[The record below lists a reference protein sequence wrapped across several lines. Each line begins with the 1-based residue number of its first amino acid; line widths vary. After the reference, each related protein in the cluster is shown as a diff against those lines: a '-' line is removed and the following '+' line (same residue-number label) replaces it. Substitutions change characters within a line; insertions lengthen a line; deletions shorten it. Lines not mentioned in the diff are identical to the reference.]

1 MVDLHSEEKHPTMAL
16 FKSRMTRPDC
26 LDYVV
31 VNFWA
36 ILCAAKRRAAKI
48 EGSTFTM
55 TRVVELV

>member
-48 EGSTFTM
+48 EG
-55 TRVVELV
+55 